1 MCVCCSFFSSFS
13 RFLFFRL
20 FLILVFRAIVA
31 TNEERQKSDPI
42 DEPSK
47 EFCALSSALSLSQ
60 SKNDPADQY
69 IRSILTLSTIH
80 THTQTHSKER
90 IINHHHHHH
99 HGRRRPQQNRL
110 RRRQKNEI
118 RDVERGEHH
127 LHVRWYGDKRRF
139 TERVVRVRVRKTI
152 RDSAKSGFANHERE
166 RCHRASAIGHRENEH
181 DFLVLVS
188 NGRYNAKRSAS
199 FGVIPDERISGTNR
213 ENSVGA
219 RELHERSSARV
230 HWWTFYRRRHSKIRL
245 RRAHSFRDAGESLR
259 YD

>member
-1 MCVCCSFFSSFS
+1 MCVLFFFFFFLPFSFFSIVFFYGLS
-13 RFLFFRL
+13 RSS
-20 FLILVFRAIVA
+20 
-31 TNEERQKSDPI
+31 NEERQKSDPI

-90 IINHHHHHH
+90 IIDHHHH

>member
-1 MCVCCSFFSSFS
+1 MVH
-13 RFLFFRL
+13 LFDR
-20 FLILVFRAIVA
+20 R
-31 TNEERQKSDPI
+31 NEERQKQRSHRRAVTRI
-42 DEPSK
+42 LRIVLRSFSFTIK
-47 EFCALSSALSLSQ
+47 ERLR
-60 SKNDPADQY
+60 
-69 IRSILTLSTIH
+69 RSVYTEYFNAKYNS
-80 THTQTHSKER
+80 HTQTHSKER
-90 IINHHHHHH
+90 IIDHHHHH

-139 TERVVRVRVRKTI
+139 TERAVRVRVRKTI

-219 RELHERSSARV
+219 RELHERSSARM